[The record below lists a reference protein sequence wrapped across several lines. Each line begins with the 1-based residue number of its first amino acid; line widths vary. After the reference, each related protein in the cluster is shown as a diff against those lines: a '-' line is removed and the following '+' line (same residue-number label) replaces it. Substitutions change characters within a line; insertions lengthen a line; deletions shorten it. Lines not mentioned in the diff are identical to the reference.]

1 MNLGLKPA
9 RVHVGPQS
17 QLSRAI
23 GLVQQAQHFVT
34 CHTAKPDLQVWRSIM
49 NQFIC
54 KLCKENPQIN
64 ITQIESVQS

>member
-9 RVHVGPQS
+9 RVHMGPQS
-17 QLSRAI
+17 QLSRAL
-23 GLVQQAQHFVT
+23 GLVQAQHFVT
-34 CHTAKPDLQVWRSIM
+34 CHTAKLDLQVWRSIM
-49 NQFIC
+49 NQFIS

>member
-9 RVHVGPQS
+9 QVHVGPQS

-23 GLVQQAQHFVT
+23 GLVQQAQHVVT
-34 CHTAKPDLQVWRSIM
+34 CRTAKPDLQVWRSIM